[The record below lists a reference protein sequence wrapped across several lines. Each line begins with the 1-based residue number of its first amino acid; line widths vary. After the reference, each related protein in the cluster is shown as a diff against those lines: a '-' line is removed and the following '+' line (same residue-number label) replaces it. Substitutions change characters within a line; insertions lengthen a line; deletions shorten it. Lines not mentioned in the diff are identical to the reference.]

1 MGLTLWEEAG
11 KKQNQLQII
20 KLNKMAKLKKQE
32 LEDLRTK
39 VDKVNKL
46 QIQIGGLELQ
56 KHDLLHATM
65 AAVSDLESVQKD
77 LKEIYGEITVNI
89 DTGEIKEDATDK
101 ED

>member
-1 MGLTLWEEAG
+1 
-11 KKQNQLQII
+11 
-20 KLNKMAKLKKQE
+20 MAKLKKEE

-65 AAVSDLESVQKD
+65 NAVSDLESVQKD

>member
-1 MGLTLWEEAG
+1 
-11 KKQNQLQII
+11 
-20 KLNKMAKLKKQE
+20 MAKLKKQE

-65 AAVSDLESVQKD
+65 AAVSDLESVQKN

>member
-1 MGLTLWEEAG
+1 
-11 KKQNQLQII
+11 
-20 KLNKMAKLKKQE
+20 MAKLKKQE

-65 AAVSDLESVQKD
+65 VAVSDLESVQKD

-89 DTGEIKEDATDK
+89 ETGEIKEDATDK
-101 ED
+101 EN

>member
-1 MGLTLWEEAG
+1 
-11 KKQNQLQII
+11 
-20 KLNKMAKLKKQE
+20 MAKLKKQE
-32 LEDLRTK
+32 LEDLRTN

-65 AAVSDLESVQKD
+65 TAVSDLESVQKD